1 MTPDS
6 ACAFLFFFCK
16 STFSQE
22 KPVMSITVQ
31 FDFFPSYSETNSGS
45 VTNNV
50 NLAII
55 VRDSVI
61 LLGQVSFS

>member
-1 MTPDS
+1 
-6 ACAFLFFFCK
+6 
-16 STFSQE
+16 
-22 KPVMSITVQ
+22 MSITVQ